1 MYSFGLVSPFLAL
14 ISQRVARSL
23 ITAFLSMAIPR
34 TSSFPGVA
42 VGMRSLLWPLAFD
55 GRLN

>member
-1 MYSFGLVSPFLAL
+1 
-14 ISQRVARSL
+14 
-23 ITAFLSMAIPR
+23 MAIPR
-34 TSSFPGVA
+34 TSGFPGVA